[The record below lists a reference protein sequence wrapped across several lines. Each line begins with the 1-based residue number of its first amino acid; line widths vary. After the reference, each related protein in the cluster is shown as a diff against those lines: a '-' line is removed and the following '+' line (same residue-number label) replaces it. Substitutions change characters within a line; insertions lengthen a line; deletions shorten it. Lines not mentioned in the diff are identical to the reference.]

1 MVTTEATSPKEP
13 RPMPDNESSP
23 KRKVFT
29 DLRLIIMRKQKL
41 YQRCNQKMPPIDVR
55 AKIRPSENLNE
66 KLLIVRNI
74 YSEKYVNINLS

>member
-1 MVTTEATSPKEP
+1 
-13 RPMPDNESSP
+13 
-23 KRKVFT
+23 
-29 DLRLIIMRKQKL
+29 
-41 YQRCNQKMPPIDVR
+41 MPPIDVR